1 MICLQFRRVKFTVHV
16 SQIVFCCVLM
26 SDLKFLTGFL
36 LRFLLGPLH
45 MRPVTG
51 MNFALGS
58 YEKFQPGF
66 RNEKRPKILG
76 RVLAPKST
84 NKANMAKHKNVNFRA
99 YHSFGN
105 S

>member
-16 SQIVFCCVLM
+16 SQIVFCCVVM
-26 SDLKFLTGFL
+26 SNLKFLTGFL
-36 LRFLLGPLH
+36 LKFLLGPLH
-45 MRPVTG
+45 MSPVTG
-51 MNFALGS
+51 MNFSLGS

-84 NKANMAKHKNVNFRA
+84 NKANMAKHKNFNFRA

>member
-16 SQIVFCCVLM
+16 SQILFCCVLM

-36 LRFLLGPLH
+36 LKFLLGPLH
-45 MRPVTG
+45 MSPVTG

-58 YEKFQPGF
+58 FKKFQPGF

-76 RVLAPKST
+76 QVLAPKSRI
-84 NKANMAKHKNVNFRA
+84 KVNMAKHKNFDFRA